1 MNVAFLNLKEIH
13 EGLSVDLKAATD
25 RVLGSGRFILGPEVA
40 SFEGMFAGYCGAR
53 HAIALNSGTSALHLA
68 LLAAGVRPGDEVIT
82 VPLTF
87 VATVSAIEYT
97 GARAVFVDVDP
108 KYYTLDPEKLES
120 AITARTRAV
129 VPVHLYGQAADMGPI
144 REIARRHG
152 LTVIEDACQAHG
164 SAYLGKKTGNL
175 GDLACFSFY
184 PSKNLGACGEGG
196 AVVTNNPDYD
206 RRIRMLRDW
215 GQESKYL
222 HVVKGFNY
230 RMEELQAA
238 VLSVKL
244 PHLEAL
250 NESRRECA
258 AIYSESLGGS
268 GIALPAERPGTRH
281 VYHVYP
287 VRVSNRLSAQ
297 KYLRE
302 SGIETGVHYPQPVH
316 LMPAFA
322 DLGYAE
328 GSFPVSELIAREELS
343 LPMFPGLGRDEIE
356 HVAQTLENL

>member
-1 MNVAFLNLKEIH
+1 
-13 EGLSVDLKAATD
+13 AATD

-215 GQESKYL
+215 GQESKYRHML
-222 HVVKGFNY
+222 KGFNY
-230 RMEELQAA
+230 RLEELQAA
-238 VLSVKL
+238 VLRVKL
-244 PHLEAL
+244 PHLDAWNNWRRLAAEA
-250 NESRRECA
+250 
-258 AIYSESLGGS
+258 Y
-268 GIALPAERPGTRH
+268 
-281 VYHVYP
+281 
-287 VRVSNRLSAQ
+287 
-297 KYLRE
+297 
-302 SGIETGVHYPQPVH
+302 
-316 LMPAFA
+316 A
-322 DLGYAE
+322 D
-328 GSFPVSELIAREELS
+328 EL
-343 LPMFPGLGRDEIE
+343 
-356 HVAQTLENL
+356 